1 MPDYRTAFL
10 MGGDSSNNGTSI
22 PAGLPNISGSF
33 SGVGQEY
40 GNSGAT
46 LSGAFYRINT
56 TNEPK
61 EGVKIAN
68 TSESK
73 KDDYF
78 GFDASLSNPIY
89 GNSDTVHPP
98 AICVNYCIQVKN
110 SSGGS
115 GSTGSDCTC
124 PDKDEIKGW
133 IDEEIKNFDF
143 VIDWGN
149 DEAGNWWRKYQ
160 SGWVE
165 QGGEVA
171 PANYANKD
179 TVTVNLPITMQ
190 NTSYHVSATVKSIE
204 ADASLVWMVEKQ
216 TLTTVVFKAD
226 VMWTQESNQEANA
239 RGLIW
244 KVSGYSADNDDN
256 ENNETNEN
264 E

>member
-1 MPDYRTAFL
+1 

-22 PAGLPNISGSF
+22 PAGLPNISGAF
-33 SGVGQEY
+33 SGVG
-40 GNSGAT
+40 NSANSNAAVQPK
-46 LSGAFYRINT
+46 LSGAFYMH
-56 TNEPK
+56 TNK
-61 EGVKIAN
+61 GGTRVSNDADAD
-68 TSESK
+68 
-73 KDDYF
+73 KDDLF
-78 GFDASLSNPIY
+78 GFNASLSNPIY
-89 GNSDTVHPP
+89 GNSTTVQPP

-110 SSGGS
+110 SSGNS
-115 GSTGSDCTC
+115 GDPGGNCTC

-171 PANYANKD
+171 PADRAND
-179 TVTVNLPITMQ
+179 ATVPVNLPVKMQ
-190 NTSYHVSATVKSIE
+190 NTSYHVSATVKSIT
-204 ADASLVWMVEKQ
+204 ADASLVWMVNSQ
-216 TLTTVVFKAD
+216 TQTTVIFKAD
-226 VMWTQESNQEANA
+226 VMWTESDNTKADD

-244 KVSGYSADNDDN
+244 KVSGYSANNEYNENNENN
-256 ENNETNEN
+256 ENNETTEN